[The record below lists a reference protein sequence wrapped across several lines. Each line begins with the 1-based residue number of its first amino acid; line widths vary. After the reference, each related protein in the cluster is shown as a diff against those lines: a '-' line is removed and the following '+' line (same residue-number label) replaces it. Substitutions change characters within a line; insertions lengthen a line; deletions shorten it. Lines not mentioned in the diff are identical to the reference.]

1 MEQKNFGKIRINS
14 KNKIARI
21 LIIIGIIPLTIG
33 FYFLVNS
40 LNENNYNFSE
50 LLSDIP
56 KERILEF
63 NSPYYKLDQNSN
75 KTFVYY
81 DKFDLENETYVKF
94 KLLFK
99 TNDVFSVANPI
110 EYKIKTKIIGKPI
123 VDDVVFFIETRG
135 VDYSVIDDENIDN
148 IIERFKGQSTIDL
161 EKKSDGAYKED
172 MILEENSTAYFP
184 FGLTYY
190 ENEDFF
196 TVPSEGNISLHP
208 FIIGKERIYKLDTA
222 EELFT
227 VNPAYTKLQAET
239 NRIIIKNAQI
249 QARSNDITLGLSL
262 VVLAGIPISIGSQIL
277 ISNKQFQMKYPDV
290 NNIEQKI
297 SVIEKDVKDIHSRT
311 TGLYK
316 KSD

>member
-1 MEQKNFGKIRINS
+1 MEQKNFGEIRTNS
-14 KNKIARI
+14 KNKIAWI
-21 LIIIGIIPLTIG
+21 LIVIGFIPIITG

-75 KTFVYY
+75 KTFVHY

-94 KLLFK
+94 KILFK

-110 EYKIKTKIIGKPI
+110 DYKIKTKIIGKPI
-123 VDDVVFFIETRG
+123 IDDVVFFIETRG
-135 VDYSVIDDENIDN
+135 VDYTVIDYDNIDS
-148 IIERFKGQSTIDL
+148 IIERFRGESIIDL
-161 EKKSDGAYKED
+161 EKIDGAYEED
-172 MILEENSTAYFP
+172 IISKENSTTRLP
-184 FGLTYY
+184 LGLTYY
-190 ENEDFF
+190 EDEDHF
-196 TVPSEGNISLHP
+196 TIPIEGDFSMHP
-208 FIIGKERIYKLDTA
+208 FIIGKDRIYKLEKA

-249 QARSNDITLGLSL
+249 QARSSDITLGLSL

-277 ISNKQFQMKYPDV
+277 ISNKQFQMRYPGV

-297 SVIEKDVKDIHSRT
+297 SIIEKDIKDIHDRT
-311 TGLYK
+311 TGLYR